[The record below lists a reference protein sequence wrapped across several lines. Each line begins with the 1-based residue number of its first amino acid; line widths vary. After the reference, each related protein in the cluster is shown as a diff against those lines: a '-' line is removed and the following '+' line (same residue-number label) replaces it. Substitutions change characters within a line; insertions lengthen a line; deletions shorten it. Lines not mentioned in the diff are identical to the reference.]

1 MKVNVRRLAVT
12 IPVSSYGYVIRSETV
27 IEGRNLFIRY
37 GLRYRL
43 PKDVT
48 CAF

>member
-12 IPVSSYGYVIRSETV
+12 IPVSSYGYVIRSKTG

-37 GLRYRL
+37 GPRYRL
-43 PKDVT
+43 TSDVT
-48 CAF
+48 Y